1 MHAGLLGAAA
11 ASRPLAGRDAAVG
24 GRFLRGR
31 PGAGSTQRPVPQRLD
46 GAHRRRDGSGAP
58 DAPQGGQ
65 TRPLPLK
72 IGEIEKMIKFNGI
85 AGSRVGFVSREPR
98 PEMPIR
104 GYYLAWII
112 PLSELVSFGKVD
124 LARRQVV
131 ESSIRVDS
139 AVSTFAYIVV
149 IGRTFF

>member
-1 MHAGLLGAAA
+1 
-11 ASRPLAGRDAAVG
+11 
-24 GRFLRGR
+24 
-31 PGAGSTQRPVPQRLD
+31 
-46 GAHRRRDGSGAP
+46 
-58 DAPQGGQ
+58 
-65 TRPLPLK
+65 
-72 IGEIEKMIKFNGI
+72 MIKFNGI